1 MGHRIEV
8 ELTSQSDETT
18 WTWRAAGAKLP
29 RGTVASDLV
38 PPGTAVGT
46 VLRAEVETT
55 LDGTTVTALLAPKGK
70 SEPKPIERIEI
81 IGTPQKGPDVNVVLA
96 GKGKRRRD
104 DYGDGDRDGSRRP
117 SGRGPRTEGDRAPR
131 GDGARAPRGEGA
143 RPPRGEGRSRDGGST
158 RGSGAPGAGSTAGG
172 AGGAGGARRTGPAR
186 PGGREGAG
194 GRERGD
200 RRPATSTV
208 YRNAALAELR
218 PEQIPV
224 AEQLLRGGI
233 PSVRQAIIEQNTRAR
248 AEGRPEVTEAPLMAM
263 AEELRPIINLAT
275 WKDRASVARNTGKD
289 TPLRELRSIVA
300 SASTVTLDDEGT
312 QMVTALRTSLN
323 ERITA
328 LRERWVERIT
338 GALDEGRVI
347 DALRASIRP
356 PEPSARLSAEL
367 AVRLSDAAGQA
378 MSPDLA
384 PAEWLALLEVVV
396 ECPVRRTVKP
406 VGLPTGADEALLTEA
421 RKAAGLVPELARLL
435 GIPIPPPPGP
445 RRPVLARSGGRRAS

>member
-29 RGTVASDLV
+29 RGTVSADLV
-38 PPGTAVGT
+38 PPGSAVGS

-70 SEPKPIERIEI
+70 SAPKPADRIEI

-104 DYGDGDRDGSRRP
+104 DYGDDGRDGSRRP
-117 SGRGPRTEGDRAPR
+117 SGRGPRTEGDRGP
-131 GDGARAPRGEGA
+131 RAPRTEGKGREGA
-143 RPPRGEGRSRDGGST
+143 PSGSGGPGRPGGPGGS
-158 RGSGAPGAGSTAGG
+158 GG
-172 AGGAGGARRTGPAR
+172 PGGARRTGPAR
-186 PGGREGAG
+186 SGGRDGGGRERG
-194 GRERGD
+194 ERGD

-208 YRNAALAELR
+208 FRNAALADLR

-224 AEQLLRGGI
+224 AEQLIKGGI
-233 PSVRQAIIEQNTRAR
+233 PSVRQAISEQNTRAR

-263 AEELRPIINLAT
+263 AEELRPIISLAT
-275 WKDRASVARNTGKD
+275 WKDRASVARNAAKD

-300 SASTVTLDDEGT
+300 SASTVTLDDEGSE
-312 QMVTALRTSLN
+312 MLKSLRTSLT
-323 ERITA
+323 ERVTA
-328 LRERWVERIT
+328 LSERWVERIT
-338 GALDEGRVI
+338 TSLDEGRVV
-347 DALRASIRP
+347 DAIRASIRA

-367 AVRLSDAAGQA
+367 AVRLADAAGQA
-378 MSPDLA
+378 MAADSTPEA
-384 PAEWLALLEVVV
+384 WLALLEVVV

-406 VGLPTGADEALLTEA
+406 AGIPAGADEALLAEA
-421 RKAAGLVPELARLL
+421 RKAAGHVPELARLL

-445 RRPVLARSGGRRAS
+445 RRPVPARPARSAGRRAS

>member
-38 PPGTAVGT
+38 PPGTSVGT

-70 SEPKPIERIEI
+70 TEPKSAERIEI

-104 DYGDGDRDGSRRP
+104 DRDRGDGDRDGSRRP
-117 SGRGPRTEGDRAPR
+117 SGRGPRTDGDRAPR
-131 GDGARAPRGEGA
+131 GDGARGPRA
-143 RPPRGEGRSRDGGST
+143 DGRSREGATGG
-158 RGSGAPGAGSTAGG
+158 PGREGGTAGP
-172 AGGAGGARRTGPAR
+172 GGARRSGPAR
-186 PGGREGAG
+186 PGGREGG
-194 GRERGD
+194 SRERGD
-200 RRPATSTV
+200 RRPAASTV

-218 PEQIPV
+218 PEQLPV

-233 PSVRQAIIEQNTRAR
+233 PSVRQAIQEQNTRAR

-275 WKDRASVARNTGKD
+275 WKDRASAARTTGKD

-312 QMVTALRTSLN
+312 EMITALRASLT

-338 GALDEGRVI
+338 SALDEGRVA
-347 DALRASIRP
+347 DAVRASIRP
-356 PEPSARLSAEL
+356 PEPSARLAAEL

-378 MSPDLA
+378 MSADTS
-384 PAEWLALLEVVV
+384 PADWLALLEVVV

-406 VGLPTGADEALLTEA
+406 AGLPADADEALLIEA

-445 RRPVLARSGGRRAS
+445 RRPVPARPAGRRAS

>member
-29 RGTVASDLV
+29 RGTVSAELV
-38 PPGTAVGT
+38 PSGTAVGT

-70 SEPKPIERIEI
+70 SEPKPVERIEI
-81 IGTPQKGPDVNVVLA
+81 LGTPQKGPDVNVVLA

-104 DYGDGDRDGSRRP
+104 DYGDDGRDGSRRP
-117 SGRGPRTEGDRAPR
+117 SGRGPRTEGDRGARPGGDRGPRTPR
-131 GDGARAPRGEGA
+131 GDGAAREGA
-143 RPPRGEGRSRDGGST
+143 PSRA
-158 RGSGAPGAGSTAGG
+158 GAP
-172 AGGAGGARRTGPAR
+172 GGARRSGPAR
-186 PGGREGAG
+186 PGGRESG

-208 YRNAALAELR
+208 FRNAALADLR

-224 AEQLLRGGI
+224 AEQLIKGGI
-233 PSVRQAIIEQNTRAR
+233 PSVRQAIQEQNTRAR

-275 WKDRASVARNTGKD
+275 WKDRASVARNSGKD

-300 SASTVTLDDEGT
+300 SASTVTLDEEGAE
-312 QMVTALRTSLN
+312 MLASLKSSLT
-323 ERITA
+323 ERVTA

-338 GALDEGRVI
+338 TSLDEGRVV
-347 DALRASIRP
+347 DAVRASIRA

-367 AVRLSDAAGQA
+367 AVRLADAAGQA
-378 MSPDLA
+378 MSADATPEA
-384 PAEWLALLEVVV
+384 WLALLEVVV

-406 VGLPTGADEALLTEA
+406 AGIPAGADEALLAEA
-421 RKAAGLVPELARLL
+421 RKAAGHVPELARLL

-445 RRPVLARSGGRRAS
+445 RRPVAARPAGRRAS

>member
-29 RGTVASDLV
+29 RGTVSAELV
-38 PPGTAVGT
+38 PSGTAVGT

-70 SEPKPIERIEI
+70 SEPKPVERIEI
-81 IGTPQKGPDVNVVLA
+81 LGTPQKGPDVNVVLA

-104 DYGDGDRDGSRRP
+104 DYGDDGRDGSRRP
-117 SGRGPRTEGDRAPR
+117 SGRGPRTEGDRGARPGGDRGPRTPR
-131 GDGARAPRGEGA
+131 GDGAAREGA
-143 RPPRGEGRSRDGGST
+143 PSRA
-158 RGSGAPGAGSTAGG
+158 GAP
-172 AGGAGGARRTGPAR
+172 GGARRSGPAR
-186 PGGREGAG
+186 PGGRESG

-208 YRNAALAELR
+208 FRNAALADLR

-224 AEQLLRGGI
+224 AEQLIKGGI
-233 PSVRQAIIEQNTRAR
+233 PSVRQAIQEQNTRAR

-275 WKDRASVARNTGKD
+275 WKDRASVARNSGKD

-300 SASTVTLDDEGT
+300 SASTVTLDDEGAE
-312 QMVTALRTSLN
+312 MLASLKSSLT
-323 ERITA
+323 ERVTA

-338 GALDEGRVI
+338 TSLDEGLVV
-347 DALRASIRP
+347 DAVRASIRA

-367 AVRLSDAAGQA
+367 AVRLADAAGQA
-378 MSPDLA
+378 MSADATPEA
-384 PAEWLALLEVVV
+384 WLALLEVVV

-406 VGLPTGADEALLTEA
+406 AGIPAGADEALLAEA
-421 RKAAGLVPELARLL
+421 RKAAGHVPELARLL

-445 RRPVLARSGGRRAS
+445 RRPVAARPAGRRAS

>member
-29 RGTVASDLV
+29 RGTVSAELV
-38 PPGTAVGT
+38 PSGTAVGT

-70 SEPKPIERIEI
+70 SEPKPVERIEI
-81 IGTPQKGPDVNVVLA
+81 LGTPQKGPDVNVVLA

-104 DYGDGDRDGSRRP
+104 DYGDDGRDGSRRP
-117 SGRGPRTEGDRAPR
+117 SGRGPRTEGDRGARPGGDRGPRTPR
-131 GDGARAPRGEGA
+131 GDGAAREGA
-143 RPPRGEGRSRDGGST
+143 PSRA
-158 RGSGAPGAGSTAGG
+158 GAP
-172 AGGAGGARRTGPAR
+172 GGARRSGPAR
-186 PGGREGAG
+186 PGGRESG

-208 YRNAALAELR
+208 FRNAALADLR

-224 AEQLLRGGI
+224 AEQLIKGGI
-233 PSVRQAIIEQNTRAR
+233 PSVRQAIQEQNTRAR

-275 WKDRASVARNTGKD
+275 WKDRASVARNSGKD

-300 SASTVTLDDEGT
+300 SASTVTLDEEGAE
-312 QMVTALRTSLN
+312 MLASLKSSLT
-323 ERITA
+323 ERVTA

-338 GALDEGRVI
+338 TSLDEGRVV
-347 DALRASIRP
+347 DAVRASIRA

-367 AVRLSDAAGQA
+367 AVRLADAAGQA
-378 MSPDLA
+378 MSADATPEA
-384 PAEWLALLEVVV
+384 WLALLEVVV

-406 VGLPTGADEALLTEA
+406 AGLPAGADETLLAEA
-421 RKAAGLVPELARLL
+421 RKAAGHVPELARLL

-445 RRPVLARSGGRRAS
+445 RRPVAARPAGRRAS